1 MQTHLRTRVER
12 TDYDDKNGSDDDDEH
27 SRCKAQEAS
36 SVYLLPTMFVKHFPG
51 QLLVGLMVEEGKG
64 GPMILT
70 KGKLKKKCFKL
81 LII

>member
-1 MQTHLRTRVER
+1 MMIRMAVMMMMNTVDVKLKKQ
-12 TDYDDKNGSDDDDEH
+12 
-27 SRCKAQEAS
+27 S